1 MDRFHYLEWEYD
13 KEYKSKIDFI
23 NKSVE
28 NIRQEIKK
36 VTNLVESELIESE
49 YEDIKFKKL
58 FDELTQIDLQ
68 DCYWNPSTGRCL

>member
-1 MDRFHYLEWEYD
+1 MDRFDYLEWEYD
-13 KEYKSKIDFI
+13 KEYKSKIDLI

-28 NIRQEIKK
+28 NIRKEIKK
-36 VTNLVESELIESE
+36 VTDLVESELIESE

-58 FDELTQIDLQ
+58 FDELTRIDLQ